1 MYTKVV
7 EFICV
12 KVPVVLIGQEGAA
25 SDFIIENG
33 LGKLIK
39 NERISDEVAT
49 ILNNKF
55 EINQDFDCSKF
66 KFELVAN
73 NFIQRLEQL
82 QHSHQNG
89 HEHVAQKASILS

>member
-39 NERISDEVAT
+39 NERISDEVAS

-66 KFELVAN
+66 KFEHVAHD
-73 NFIQRLEQL
+73 FIQRLAQL

-89 HEHVAQKASILS
+89 HEHIAQNASILS